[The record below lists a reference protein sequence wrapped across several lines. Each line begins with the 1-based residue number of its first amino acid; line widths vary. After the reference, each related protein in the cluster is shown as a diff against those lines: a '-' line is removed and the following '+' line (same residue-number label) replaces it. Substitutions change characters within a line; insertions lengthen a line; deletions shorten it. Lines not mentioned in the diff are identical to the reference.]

1 MRPVPTL
8 TLIPQKR
15 LCNAAGITSPRETP
29 ASHSPSQSHG
39 RRHHPARAAPS
50 AILHRRALAHWL
62 TPALFRRLLRALHH
76 RQRHSR
82 IEHHSPASVQF
93 GTDAKVCVQRAVLL
107 DAAFAAHSERF
118 VRRAPAVWS
127 SPDQQPK
134 KEEANRRS
142 HEDMSQIA
150 RQVRCQSTAL
160 PEVTRLSWRARGA
173 VVLREVGRVS
183 QGRGHSMMSSRGDML
198 KYLRFRSARDHS
210 LGPTGVSNR
219 RAEPHARGPSFV
231 GVGRA
236 SHRWEP
242 LVSIIIPAFNHAP
255 FVGQCLDSVVADDY
269 PNKEI
274 FVIDDGSS
282 DGTLDVIESWADGHE
297 RAIRISVVSR
307 PNRGATRTLNELL
320 SMARGE
326 LVLPIASDDY
336 LLPGGVRALV
346 AALAA
351 DPTCQAVFGDCVV
364 VDKVGQMIFP
374 SSLFAYRHTNRD
386 WLVRRLADELITNWT
401 LAGSALL
408 YVREPIL
415 SIGGYSQDLLVEDWD
430 FYLRLAAK
438 GWLRFVDCK
447 VSAYRL
453 HDNNANRNPETAR
466 RRSKERRKVA
476 LRAARHFRGRRRLV
490 LLLEVL
496 SMPPSL
502 HGLRTGRLTYLPFR
516 AARMAIKVMARR
528 LASLG

>member
-1 MRPVPTL
+1 
-8 TLIPQKR
+8 
-15 LCNAAGITSPRETP
+15 
-29 ASHSPSQSHG
+29 
-39 RRHHPARAAPS
+39 
-50 AILHRRALAHWL
+50 
-62 TPALFRRLLRALHH
+62 
-76 RQRHSR
+76 
-82 IEHHSPASVQF
+82 
-93 GTDAKVCVQRAVLL
+93 
-107 DAAFAAHSERF
+107 
-118 VRRAPAVWS
+118 
-127 SPDQQPK
+127 
-134 KEEANRRS
+134 
-142 HEDMSQIA
+142 
-150 RQVRCQSTAL
+150 
-160 PEVTRLSWRARGA
+160 
-173 VVLREVGRVS
+173 
-183 QGRGHSMMSSRGDML
+183 
-198 KYLRFRSARDHS
+198 
-210 LGPTGVSNR
+210 
-219 RAEPHARGPSFV
+219 
-231 GVGRA
+231 
-236 SHRWEP
+236 
-242 LVSIIIPAFNHAP
+242 
-255 FVGQCLDSVVADDY
+255 
-269 PNKEI
+269 
-274 FVIDDGSS
+274 
-282 DGTLDVIESWADGHE
+282 
-297 RAIRISVVSR
+297 
-307 PNRGATRTLNELL
+307 
-320 SMARGE
+320 MARGE